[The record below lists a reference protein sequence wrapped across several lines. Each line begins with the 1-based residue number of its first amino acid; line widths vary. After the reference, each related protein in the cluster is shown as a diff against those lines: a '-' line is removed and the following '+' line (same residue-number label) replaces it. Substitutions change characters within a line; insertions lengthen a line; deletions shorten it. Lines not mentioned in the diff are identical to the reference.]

1 MESGGNDININPG
14 VHVTNMHLGNLGL
27 QSPLGTVRDAV
38 PNNFFVIDTKMK

>member
-27 QSPLGTVRDAV
+27 QSPFGAPLGMRCQIT
-38 PNNFFVIDTKMK
+38 FLL